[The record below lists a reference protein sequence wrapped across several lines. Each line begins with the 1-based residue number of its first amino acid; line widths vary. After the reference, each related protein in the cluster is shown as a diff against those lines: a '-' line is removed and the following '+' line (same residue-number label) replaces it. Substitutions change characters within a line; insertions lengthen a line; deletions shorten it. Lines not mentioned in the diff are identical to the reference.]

1 MPGLPEDTASL
12 AEKVYHRVQVST
24 VDSMTTQMSDVALG
38 GAKGEP
44 GKIPRAAF
52 EGARTLTKATRT
64 LWLVAD
70 VSTTAMP
77 FPIVKNPQ
85 QNRPMYLHG
94 AEKCQQ
100 SRTPTVYH

>member
-1 MPGLPEDTASL
+1 MMPGCLRTPRHSPKKYTTG
-12 AEKVYHRVQVST
+12 VQVST

-77 FPIVKNPQ
+77 FPC
-85 QNRPMYLHG
+85 
-94 AEKCQQ
+94 CQKPPAKPTDVFT
-100 SRTPTVYH
+100 SRRKVST